1 MLMRCRKSQLNYIE
15 TYEED
20 YELLKHPN
28 KDRDIQLIISS
39 NNQNKLINRL
49 IILIHCNGIDVRNI

>member
-1 MLMRCRKSQLNYIE
+1 MRCRKSQLNYIE

-28 KDRDIQLIISS
+28 MRVKDE
-39 NNQNKLINRL
+39 
-49 IILIHCNGIDVRNI
+49 DVSAIKTTY

>member
-1 MLMRCRKSQLNYIE
+1 MRCRKSQLNYIE

-28 KDRDIQLIISS
+28 KELDIQLITSS